1 MGKILIGAPCLLR
14 SWLVIPFLLF
24 VGYTV
29 AVARGVRQGSYE
41 LPHCHERRRLGCARG
56 AGSLWGLLILAVQAA
71 LWSQYLHGGFRAGFN
86 VRAIIRRLQ
95 FSLGL
100 TVVVGALGIA
110 LSVMAVSG
118 LIIVV
123 IGVLL
128 TAPYTSWVGA
138 YIFGEFSRLTDDGV
152 ATAAFEAGRAGPVA
166 GRGGT

>member
-1 MGKILIGAPCLLR
+1 MLAAL
-14 SWLVIPFLLF
+14 
-24 VGYTV
+24 
-29 AVARGVRQGSYE
+29 
-41 LPHCHERRRLGCARG
+41 
-56 AGSLWGLLILAVQAA
+56 GSLWGLLILAVQAA

-86 VRAIIRRLQ
+86 VPAIIRRLR

-128 TAPYTSWVGA
+128 TAPYTSLVGA
-138 YIFGEFSRLTDDGV
+138 YIFGEFSRLTDDTVPIDASG
-152 ATAAFEAGRAGPVA
+152 AGRADPMA
-166 GRGGT
+166 GRGGP